1 MGHIIQHRTYEEN
14 VNKKLVQA
22 EWDHYAAME
31 DWQEGCSGLPGKIRW
46 INHTCNNYDE
56 AMEYIEKTDSGWYDQ
71 LAVKYLE
78 YPELKKSKTLSTME
92 EQLEKLQKKRNEIT
106 SKIHYANVK
115 SNFISCRNCE
125 SKINSR
131 YFTEKVPNYI
141 RLKNTCPV
149 CKSDLRPQ
157 STLDSIKNI
166 EEKIKELQKKIDTE
180 RRKIV
185 EKGKKKTTVKWL
197 VKIEF
202 HC

>member
-1 MGHIIQHRTYEEN
+1 MSHSIHYGTYNEN
-14 VNKKLVQA
+14 VNKNTVQS
-22 EWDHYAAME
+22 ECDYYAAME

-46 INHTCNNYDE
+46 IDHICDDYEE
-56 AMEYIEKTDSGWYDQ
+56 AIKYIEKTDSGWYDQ

-78 YPELKKSKTLSTME
+78 YPELKKSKTLLTME
-92 EQLEKLQKKRNEIT
+92 EQLEKLKKRKTEIT

-141 RLKNTCPV
+141 RLKNTCPI

-166 EEKIKELQKKIDTE
+166 EEKIKEVQKKIDVE

-185 EKGKKKTTVKWL
+185 EKGKKKATVKWL